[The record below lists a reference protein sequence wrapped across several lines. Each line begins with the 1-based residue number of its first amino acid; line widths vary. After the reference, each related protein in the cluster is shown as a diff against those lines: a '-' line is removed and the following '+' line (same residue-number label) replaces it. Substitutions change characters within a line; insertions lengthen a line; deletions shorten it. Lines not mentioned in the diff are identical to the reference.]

1 MDNYLKGRQ
10 SHNPSQSDKLEKLK
24 AIKKT
29 VSALP
34 AKDIK
39 HVEVVSGPGQPQ
51 VECVTQDGKIT
62 RILITCRC
70 GEQIELIC
78 HYGA

>member
-24 AIKKT
+24 AIKNT

-51 VECVTQDGKIT
+51 VECVTQDGKVT

>member
-24 AIKKT
+24 SLKKPAT
-29 VSALP
+29 ALP

-51 VECVTQDGKIT
+51 VECVTQDGKVT